1 LLLVGNEGTGKR
13 GFGKVFLST
22 LDTKSNRNSA
32 SKVQEYFLSKPDKRR
47 RLEGVGEGGEEVEV
61 EVMMEEGEK
70 LKINLVV
77 TKGLGGDDLE
87 VDRRI
92 SEIVKSVEARLE
104 AALAAV
110 SFFCVINFLFLCPF
124 KIQDIDVIRMR
135 QETSRVRSAARL
147 SDLLVHLVIYFIS
160 PTSLVSSPSP
170 SSDKSTQSSEYSGLR
185 MSDRDLIAI
194 KRLSKVSN
202 VLPVRPF
209 L

>member
-1 LLLVGNEGTGKR
+1 
-13 GFGKVFLST
+13 
-22 LDTKSNRNSA
+22 
-32 SKVQEYFLSKPDKRR
+32 VQEYFLSEPDKRR

-110 SFFCVINFLFLCPF
+110 SFFVLSTFFFCAL
-124 KIQDIDVIRMR
+124 
-135 QETSRVRSAARL
+135 SRSRIL
-147 SDLLVHLVIYFIS
+147 
-160 PTSLVSSPSP
+160 T
-170 SSDKSTQSSEYSGLR
+170 
-185 MSDRDLIAI
+185 
-194 KRLSKVSN
+194 
-202 VLPVRPF
+202 
-209 L
+209 